1 MCTILKVACLVPMCT
16 ILKVACLVLG
26 ADAFGG
32 PSAFHYPNLAAR
44 HDRHDRSTGVSKY
57 QRTLMSLPSAEGG
70 VSAGTDACA
79 SRRKQISLMVYQLS
93 RIGADLDALGPA
105 GDSVRVDELGAQI
118 DKLQQQLAVVKQHNI
133 DMQMSKFEAAGLE
146 SRAREGKL
154 RLHLGCGRNTL
165 SGWLN
170 ADLYGWRLNDGEGW
184 LVNRAKEIVLS
195 INVGTTPLP
204 LPDGSCEFVY
214 TSHMLEHLMHPVQ
227 TQLLMY
233 EINRV
238 LAPGGTVRVVV
249 PDAAVWLRG
258 YVEQDER
265 FFSTVRREWTH
276 WNWEA
281 LDSISGSRLDYVL
294 PYLGASS
301 LQGHLSGDHQFGF
314 DEMALK
320 ALMVCAHLT
329 SSCFHLSFPC
339 VCVCVC
345 VCQCACTPTQH
356 THNHE

>member
-1 MCTILKVACLVPMCT
+1 MCKPLCTLVYCLKVACLV
-16 ILKVACLVLG
+16 VG
-26 ADAFGG
+26 ADAFGVL
-32 PSAFHYPNLAAR
+32 SAFHYPNLAAR
-44 HDRHDRSTGVSKY
+44 HDRSTGVSKHR
-57 QRTLMSLPSAEGG
+57 RTLMSLPSAEGG

-79 SRRKQISLMVYQLS
+79 SKRKQISLMVYQLS

-105 GDSVRVDELGAQI
+105 GDSVRVDELGARI
-118 DKLQQQLAVVKQHNI
+118 DKLQKQLAVVKQHNI
-133 DMQMSKFEAAGLE
+133 DMQMSKFKAAGLE
-146 SRAREGKL
+146 SSAREGKL

-165 SGWLN
+165 IGWLN
-170 ADLYGWRLNDGEGW
+170 ADLHGWRLNDGEGW

-214 TSHMLEHLMHPVQ
+214 SSHMLEHLMHPVQ
-227 TQLLMY
+227 TQLFMD
-233 EINRV
+233 EVHRV
-238 LAPGGTVRVVV
+238 LSPGGTVRVVV

-281 LDSISGSRLDYVL
+281 LDSTSGSRLDYIL

-320 ALMVCAHLT
+320 ALMVREKT
-329 SSCFHLSFPC
+329 SPLSVSVCLFPVC

-345 VCQCACTPTQH
+345 V
-356 THNHE
+356 